1 MKPNFH
7 IWYFY
12 VILYFETR
20 WLSWATSFLSKSRG
34 KLFYRQEKSEILYIF
49 VPKHVRCLD
58 PSENGWWRR
67 WLCMSTCALWVSIQI
82 QCQIANFLRA
92 ILWNGAIHTST
103 TAAQSM
109 EGTASFFS
117 HLLDLNKEVSS
128 VSFKFKSARYS
139 KHADSKPCFKEKCSE
154 IPSVFELLL
163 QVTFGGTQN
172 LIPGKFTT
180 QNFVYLHTRPLVM
193 RGNV

>member
-1 MKPNFH
+1 
-7 IWYFY
+7 
-12 VILYFETR
+12 
-20 WLSWATSFLSKSRG
+20 
-34 KLFYRQEKSEILYIF
+34 
-49 VPKHVRCLD
+49 
-58 PSENGWWRR
+58 
-67 WLCMSTCALWVSIQI
+67 
-82 QCQIANFLRA
+82 
-92 ILWNGAIHTST
+92 
-103 TAAQSM
+103 M

-139 KHADSKPCFKEKCSE
+139 KHADSKCAEQSTDVFGGCQFAERIRSIGCKKPCFEGKCSE

-163 QVTFGGTQN
+163 HVTFGGTQN